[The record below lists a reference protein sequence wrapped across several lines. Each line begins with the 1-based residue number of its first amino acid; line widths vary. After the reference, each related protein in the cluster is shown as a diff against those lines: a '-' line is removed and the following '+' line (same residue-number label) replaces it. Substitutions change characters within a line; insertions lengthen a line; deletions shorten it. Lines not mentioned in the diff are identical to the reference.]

1 MAKYSELPLSA
12 MIKMCLKYFIVYF
25 SVIYSVNLWVNYHG
39 AVLYDA
45 IDDSD
50 FETGQRYLGIKR
62 AYNDFPIPSYLIVSK
77 ESYNYLMFYNE
88 IANKED
94 KLALFDYLSDDGLY
108 AVEDLQTSYFPRFG
122 FKFPDKIFI
131 TVLLP
136 IPFLPN
142 NPITSPFFGVG
153 NLYNLN
159 ELIPY

>member
-94 KLALFDYLSDDGLY
+94 KLALFDYLSDAGTAMVAGFRNRDF
-108 AVEDLQTSYFPRFG
+108 YFIEEN
-122 FKFPDKIFI
+122 IF
-131 TVLLP
+131 L
-136 IPFLPN
+136 
-142 NPITSPFFGVG
+142 NPL
-153 NLYNLN
+153 LYNLILF
-159 ELIPY
+159 LILINRAIRKIQTFPYYKKIKSVNV

>member
-88 IANKED
+88 LANKED
-94 KLALFDYLSDDGLY
+94 KLALFEYLSDAGTAMVAGFRNRDF
-108 AVEDLQTSYFPRFG
+108 YFI
-122 FKFPDKIFI
+122 KENIF
-131 TVLLP
+131 L
-136 IPFLPN
+136 
-142 NPITSPFFGVG
+142 NPL
-153 NLYNLN
+153 LYNLILFLM
-159 ELIPY
+159 LINRAIRKIQTFPYYKKINSEKV